1 MWAIAR
7 RGQRAVTGFFT
18 TPEGGVNVKRAA
30 IVGGIVVGVVAI
42 KLLRRR

>member
-1 MWAIAR
+1 
-7 RGQRAVTGFFT
+7 
-18 TPEGGVNVKRAA
+18 VNVKRAA